1 MWRAREWGDLLNLID
16 HLPQNSHYYN
26 AMMHDPKHAEAVGE
40 WLAANPG
47 SENDKSGP
55 GWQTWSPEVASLAD
69 IKDELQMLRMTLIGV
84 NGGKPGKFVPA
95 SRPDSMIAEA
105 KEKAVLARKMRVHN
119 MLRAKMLPH
128 KYNADG
134 TEKRT

>member
-26 AMMHDPKHAEAVGE
+26 AMMHDPVHAEAVAD

-47 SENDKSGP
+47 NETEKSGP
-55 GWQTWSPEVASLAD
+55 GWQTWSPEVATLSD
-69 IKDELQMLRMTLIGV
+69 IKDELQILRMTLIGV
-84 NGGKPGKFVPA
+84 NGGKPGKFVPTP
-95 SRPDSMIAEA
+95 RPDSLIAEA
-105 KEKAVLARKMRVHN
+105 KEKAVYKRKMKVHH

-128 KYNADG
+128 KYNPDG